1 MSSSNT
7 GRAEPIPK
15 REFDNPIYGGNET
28 DSNVYT
34 VPSYHQN
41 LPEMESEPDH
51 EFGNVIYGTEIVE
64 NTYSM
69 LSSPAT
75 YDTVADVGQKEYE
88 PINGVNGQTPVSAS
102 EQVYDDMDY

>member
-1 MSSSNT
+1 
-7 GRAEPIPK
+7 
-15 REFDNPIYGGNET
+15 
-28 DSNVYT
+28 
-34 VPSYHQN
+34 
-41 LPEMESEPDH
+41 MESEPDH
-51 EFGNVIYGTEIVE
+51 EFDNTIYGTEMVE

-88 PINGVNGQTPVSAS
+88 TTNGVNGQVPAPAS

>member
-1 MSSSNT
+1 MSFSNR
-7 GRAEPIPK
+7 GRAEPIPE
-15 REFDNPIYGGNET
+15 REFDNSIYGGNET
-28 DSNVYT
+28 DNNVYT

-51 EFGNVIYGTEIVE
+51 EFDNVIHGTEMVE

-69 LSSPAT
+69 LSSPAM

-88 PINGVNGQTPVSAS
+88 TTNGVNGQVPVS